1 MSKIE
6 EIRSQVLSET
16 DTAQQSL
23 ESFLDKLDSTNTT
36 ELRFDL
42 PFHGDLDFSVL
53 KDRGFKKVETIIFE
67 NEGEITSIMNI
78 PEGIRE
84 LSVNNQ
90 LIISIDKLPDSIETL
105 SVSDNHITKFD
116 ASMVPKLHTLNISNN
131 ELTEL
136 TNLPETLKILN
147 CENNQLRRLNLAG
160 TPKLHNLV
168 ASNNPILVL
177 EHVPSSLVNL
187 EMENNP
193 FVEID
198 RSEPSRKG
206 TKRQNTIFNY
216 RESLNEYF
224 RLKNMYETKSI
235 KLKRAAYNNG
245 ISKKDSI
252 KRARMVKPPCISCG
266 RKVGTLFTHVNGNYR
281 AICGDHLSNQC
292 KLDIHIISGNFSRF
306 DELFTIYNEDIQDNK
321 QTIIEQKMNTL
332 FKYISEETSA
342 KQFKEE
348 LEQYNST
355 SDMHKK
361 MLDKY
366 DDIYNNVERKT
377 QLSKYTQHMY
387 RIREDIEKILDEY
400 KKSGNRELLITAM
413 DMYVK
418 DLVPKIQQ
426 IRLTKYDTIYVEPIS
441 EDPPVT
447 RLVTNEISTYSKD
460 VIFGGDESKVVRFVI
475 E

>member
-216 RESLNEYF
+216 RESLNEYY

-235 KLKRAAYNNG
+235 KLKRAAYNKG

-281 AICGDHLSNQC
+281 AICGDYLSNQC

-366 DDIYNNVERKT
+366 DDIYNNDEIYVG
-377 QLSKYTQHMY
+377 
-387 RIREDIEKILDEY
+387 EY
-400 KKSGNRELLITAM
+400 KRRCLI
-413 DMYVK
+413 
-418 DLVPKIQQ
+418 
-426 IRLTKYDTIYVEPIS
+426 S
-441 EDPPVT
+441 
-447 RLVTNEISTYSKD
+447 
-460 VIFGGDESKVVRFVI
+460 
-475 E
+475 